1 MEALAYVHAAR
12 LHVLITL
19 QIMTLLPRIPLLDRT
34 ASSFYT
40 TLPYIGVRSWVA
52 YARFEVRNGKLDRSQ
67 TGVAEYRME
76 SPDYTTLGTGTSLP
90 SDVASRLGET
100 WRGLCPARAETIR
113 STACTSVTVLS
124 SFTQICSNLVLCS
137 PRGYP

>member
-52 YARFEVRNGKLDRSQ
+52 YARFEVRNGKLDKSQ
-67 TGVAEYRME
+67 TGVEELKMENQDSSGYRHFV
-76 SPDYTTLGTGTSLP
+76 PLGYEVWTR
-90 SDVASRLGET
+90 VATASFVLG
-100 WRGLCPARAETIR
+100 
-113 STACTSVTVLS
+113 
-124 SFTQICSNLVLCS
+124 
-137 PRGYP
+137 